1 MTGAGRE
8 QRTHPAVW
16 TTGGGRRPTS
26 GPEVSHLIRVRQRYP
41 DLSTGIERLITLI
54 DEERDLRSKGTA
66 CASHD
71 TARERT
77 TWKGNMGIT
86 IVQKSDLTT
95 RKRNPRVALVLAG
108 GAVSGGGFKLG
119 GLKAFD
125 DFLVNRKTTDFDLY
139 VGLSAGAFLAAPL
152 ASGVTP
158 PEMMRS
164 LEGSSE
170 EFTQFSAFEFYQPNY
185 REFFEKPMR
194 YLLDLAAFLP
204 GSLLDL
210 VAKSPALAERI
221 AEPLRSYVR
230 QPSFAGL
237 RAILLPLGEAFLG
250 ARPFPFP
257 LDYLPSGICDNAS
270 IERYLRH
277 NLERRR
283 MPNSFKALFQ
293 ARRRELYIVAMN
305 LDSAERVVFGHDEDS
320 SLTISESVQA
330 STALPGFYKPA
341 RIRGIDYVDGGVR
354 RTANIDV
361 AIEHGADLIICYNPF
376 RPFSNR
382 VVRKYDPQK
391 DDYVAEGTQL
401 ADRGML
407 TILNQVL
414 RTLLHSR
421 LQLGLRQYQDDPNFK
436 GDIVLIE
443 PTEHDVDFFQMT
455 PLAFWE
461 RRRAAQHGY
470 ASVSQSID
478 THYEMVRRILESYGI
493 LMTRKTVNEGMQ
505 RMQNADTPEEASEFL
520 MREVPK
526 RDLSVA
532 KA

>member
-1 MTGAGRE
+1 MGRGPGLDDAE
-8 QRTHPAVW
+8 PTRLVARAALAP
-16 TTGGGRRPTS
+16 GGGRQPDGADVT
-26 GPEVSHLIRVRQRYP
+26 HLVRLTQRYP
-41 DLSTGIERLITLI
+41 DLAPDIQRVIALVREGRA
-54 DEERDLRSKGTA
+54 LRTA
-66 CASHD
+66 
-71 TARERT
+71 EPQRT
-77 TWKGNMGIT
+77 TWKANMGIT
-86 IVQKSDLTT
+86 IVQKSDLTV
-95 RKRNPRVALVLAG
+95 RKRNPRIALVLAG
-108 GAVSGGGFKLG
+108 GAISGGGFKLG

-125 DFLVNRKTTDFDLY
+125 DFLVNRKTTDFDMY

-170 EFTQFSAFEFYQPNY
+170 EFTQFSLLDFYHLNY
-185 REFFEKPMR
+185 REFVDKPLR
-194 YLLDLAAFLP
+194 YALDLAAFLP
-204 GSLLDL
+204 GSMLDF
-210 VAKSPALAERI
+210 VAKSPALAEKLK
-221 AEPLRSYVR
+221 EPVNAFMRR
-230 QPSFAGL
+230 RSFANL
-237 RAILLPLGEAFLG
+237 RDILVPIGEALM
-250 ARPFPFP
+250 ATRPFPFP
-257 LDYLPSGICDNAS
+257 LDYIPSGVFDNSS

-293 ARRRELYIVAMN
+293 ARKRELYIVAMN

-330 STALPGFYKPA
+330 STALPGFYCPA
-341 RIRGIDYVDGGVR
+341 RIRGVDYVDGGVR

-382 VVRKYDPQK
+382 VVRKYDPVK
-391 DDYVAEGTQL
+391 DDYVAEGMQL

-407 TILNQVL
+407 MILNQVL

-436 GDIVLIE
+436 GDIILIE
-443 PTEHDVDFFQMT
+443 PTENDIDFFQMT

-461 RRRAAQHGY
+461 RRRAAQLGY
-470 ASVSQSID
+470 MSVTASID
-478 THYEMVRRILESYGI
+478 THYDMIRRILESYGV
-493 LMTRKTVNEGMQ
+493 LMTRKTVTEGMQ
-505 RMQNADTPEEASEFL
+505 RMQAAGTPEEASDFL
-520 MREVPK
+520 VRDVPK